1 LRIYVA
7 ASVRGK
13 QLRIVVKNSGEW
25 VEPNPKTSLNTGII
39 NLKKRLGL
47 LYGTNASLHIDRA
60 GDGILAA
67 LSLPIS
73 PLHS

>member
-1 LRIYVA
+1 V
-7 ASVRGK
+7 
-13 QLRIVVKNSGEW
+13 
-25 VEPNPKTSLNTGII
+25 
-39 NLKKRLGL
+39 KKRLGL
-47 LYGTNASLHIDRA
+47 LYGTNASLNIDRA